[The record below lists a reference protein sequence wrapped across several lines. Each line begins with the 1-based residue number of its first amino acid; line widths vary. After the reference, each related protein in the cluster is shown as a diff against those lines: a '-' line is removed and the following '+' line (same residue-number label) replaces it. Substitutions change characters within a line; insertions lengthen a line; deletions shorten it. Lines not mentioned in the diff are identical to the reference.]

1 MLKWAETNRE
11 KNTPTNSPKTYNSP
25 RKSDSNS
32 MKKTSD
38 LFSNCLSGGSA
49 ALKSQDAFAK
59 SLAFS
64 CVSSALRCPLN
75 TKTHVMVISANC
87 HHVWISHFLSQTCHL
102 SASASRPN
110 QGTEQGF
117 CHELCMMQQRLVCRW
132 TRLLWRDKMSS
143 ASFVAVLSS
152 VHEAIPPFSCT
163 HFKRL
168 PVTLM
173 TYAGVFNNW
182 CPSYSCVSHLHS
194 QLRRQSCQRRCH
206 L

>member
-1 MLKWAETNRE
+1 MRSIDEQRE
-11 KNTPTNSPKTYNSP
+11 KHANQQPENTYNSP
-25 RKSDSNS
+25 CKSDSNS

-49 ALKSQDAFAK
+49 ALKSQDAVAK

-75 TKTHVMVISANC
+75 TNTHVMVISANC
-87 HHVWISHFLSQTCHL
+87 YHVWISHFLSQTCHL
-102 SASASRPN
+102 SAGASRPN

-182 CPSYSCVSHLHS
+182 CPSSFVCEPPAFSIASTV
-194 QLRRQSCQRRCH
+194 CQRRCH